1 MDAPVEWRARF
12 ARPNALAVGGGALAF
27 RRLRRHQGLLAVCA
41 LFLLAGV
48 LALDDYGV
56 SVDVHHQIAI
66 GNAALDYLAGGGARA
81 LDQVISP
88 HDRYYGAAFEA
99 PLVLVERVLG
109 LEDFWDIYLA
119 RHFLTHLFFLVGGA
133 FCYLIVH
140 RLFGSKLLA
149 LVAMLLFLL
158 HPRIYAHSFYNTKDI
173 PFLVMFMIALY
184 LTHRAFRRDTLGAFL
199 LCGVGVGLLVNLRIM
214 GLVLF
219 AAVLALRALDLPFAG
234 GTEQRKRILLE
245 GGAFALAALLTYY
258 ASLPALWTDP
268 IGQFMEAFKV
278 LGSHPIQTINLFRGE
293 WFFAPDG
300 PPLDYIPVWI
310 GITTPPVVL
319 LLAVVGVAGLLWRGA
334 RSPRSIRRGTFTH
347 FSFLLLLLPVA
358 SITAIVVNE
367 SNIYN
372 GWRQVFFPIRS
383 DHAPCGGGAA
393 PDPVPLR
400 TTMDASGNVRASDGV
415 PGGHTRVHSARSPAG
430 IQLLQWPRG
439 QEHARLYRVSI

>member
-1 MDAPVEWRARF
+1 MAWRARF
-12 ARPNALAVGGGALAF
+12 ARPNALAVGGSALAF
-27 RRLRRHQGLLAVCA
+27 RRLRRHWGLLAVCA
-41 LFLLAGV
+41 LFLLMGA

-66 GNAALDYLAGGGARA
+66 GNAALDYLAGGGERA
-81 LDQVISP
+81 LDQVIAP
-88 HDRYYGAAFEA
+88 HDRYYGAAFEV

-119 RHFLTHLFFLVGGA
+119 RHFLTHLFFLVGGT
-133 FCYLIVH
+133 FCYLLVL
-140 RLFGSKLLA
+140 RMFGNRLLA

-219 AAVLALRALDLPFAG
+219 AAVLALRALELPFAG
-234 GTEQRKRILLE
+234 GTGQRKRILLE

-268 IGQFMEAFKV
+268 IGQFTEAFGV
-278 LGSHPIQTINLFRGE
+278 LGSHPYQGNNLFRGE

-319 LLAVVGVAGLLWRGA
+319 LLAVVGVAGLLWRGVH
-334 RSPRSIRRGTFTH
+334 SPRSIRCGTFTH
-347 FSFLLLLLPVA
+347 FGLLLLLLPVA
-358 SITAIVVNE
+358 SITAIVVTE

-372 GWRQVFFPIRS
+372 GWRQVFFPVRS
-383 DHAPCGGGAA
+383 DHDPCGGGAA

-400 TTMDASGNVRASDGV
+400 TTMDANGNVRTPGGV
-415 PGGHTRVHSARSPAG
+415 PGGHTRVHSASSSAG

-439 QEHARLYRVSI
+439 